1 MKPDRPDPF
10 SPLCPLSRLGP
21 LCPLRRQPTNGP
33 NGQNGPNRLNGL
45 NGQAMI
51 ELAIFGS
58 FAILALGFLIQIGL
72 RQNFQQEIEQT
83 AFRRALVLAQE
94 EDMESQSIQY
104 NYFRNRRL
112 PNPADGFGVTPRSL
126 TQAGATVTW
135 GEWLTYLTDDRDSQP
150 RIIVSLDDQDTIDA
164 RSEDFPEGE
173 PLVKHI
179 HKDLSGSAQ
188 IGQVNSSGLSSAST
202 SSSSENT
209 TLTLSS
215 DATAQSTMDTTISR
229 DWRQ

>member
-1 MKPDRPDPF
+1 MWMCSAGRPPWNCLAAIRGSRTSPAARSQGGRWRPRSTSSRRGTWEGTSGMKPDRPDPL

-83 AFRRALVLAQE
+83 AFRRALIFAKSE
-94 EDMESQSIQY
+94 GDEESQSVQY
-104 NYFRNRRL
+104 SYFRNRRA
-112 PNPADGFGVTPRSL
+112 PNPSDGFAVTPRSL
-126 TQAGATVTW
+126 TQ
-135 GEWLTYLTDDRDSQP
+135 
-150 RIIVSLDDQDTIDA
+150 
-164 RSEDFPEGE
+164 
-173 PLVKHI
+173 
-179 HKDLSGSAQ
+179 GS
-188 IGQVNSSGLSSAST
+188 S
-202 SSSSENT
+202 
-209 TLTLSS
+209 TLTL
-215 DATAQSTMDTTISR
+215 R
-229 DWRQ
+229 E